1 MNIAIIPARG
11 GSRRIPGKN
20 IREFHG
26 KPIIAYSI
34 ATARQ
39 SGLFERVF
47 VSTDNNEI
55 AEVAEA
61 CGAETLL
68 RPRPMARD
76 EVGTQAVMQDHLL
89 NDLVLPGLT
98 HACCIYATAPLMSVE
113 DLKAGY
119 QAIQPHA
126 AAGFA
131 YAFSVNVNPLFDAGQ
146 FYWGWANAFRTG
158 APLVSYY
165 SRMVPVAA
173 ERVCDINTMDDWVR
187 AERMYDELQLKE
199 AA

>member
-11 GSRRIPGKN
+11 GSQRIPGKN
-20 IREFHG
+20 IKDFHG
-26 KPIIAYSI
+26 RPIIAYSI
-34 ATARQ
+34 ATARL
-39 SGLFERVF
+39 SGLFTRVF
-47 VSTDNNEI
+47 VSTDSNEI

-61 CGAETLL
+61 CGAEILL

-98 HACCIYATAPLMSVE
+98 HACCIYATAPLMCVA
-113 DLKAGY
+113 DLRAGY
-119 QAIQPHA
+119 QAIQPSA
-126 AAGFA
+126 GGGFA
-131 YAFSVNVNPLFDAGQ
+131 YALSVNVEPLFDAGQ

-158 APLVSYY
+158 APLISYY
-165 SRMVPVAA
+165 TRMVPVAA
-173 ERVCDINTMDDWVR
+173 ERVCDINTVDDWHR
-187 AERMYDELQLKE
+187 AERMYEELNKE